1 MTHREHEGVAR
12 WERRW
17 LSVSGLMSLFFVL
30 LIAYS
35 LATEGAHIAQRSGRT
50 TPDQL
55 TANPLFAEPGVR
67 VMAPNQFQVTAVA
80 QAFSFSPAE
89 IRLPVGSEVDFFL
102 TSRDVIHGFQIQD
115 TTVNV
120 EVLPGEISYLRYTF
134 DKVGEFRLTCNEY
147 CGISHHNMI
156 GKVVVV
162 PASEF
167 ARGSTAEPTT
177 GEPTTGETITVNIGE
192 QVFNTNCAAC
202 HQASGEGIAGAFP
215 PVAGHSSVIYAAE
228 GGREY
233 LINLL
238 LNGLQGEIT
247 VDGNTYNG
255 IMPAWRQ
262 LSDEQIAEVLNH
274 SLTTW
279 DAPSDFQP
287 YEAAEVAEA
296 RNETLNANDVY
307 NLRQALNLGGQ

>member
-1 MTHREHEGVAR
+1 MTHKEHEGIAR

-67 VMAPNQFQVTAVA
+67 TMAPNQYQVTVVA
-80 QAFSFSPAE
+80 QAFAFAPAE
-89 IRLPVGSEVDFFL
+89 IRLPVGAEVDFFL
-102 TSRDVIHGFQIQD
+102 TSRDVIHGFQIED
-115 TTVNV
+115 TNVNV

-134 DKVGEFRLTCNEY
+134 DKAGEFRLTCNEY
-147 CGISHHNMI
+147 CGISHQNML
-156 GKVVVV
+156 GKIIVV
-162 PASEF
+162 PASQF
-167 ARGSTAEPTT
+167 ARAETSAAD
-177 GEPTTGETITVNIGE
+177 NLGE

-202 HQASGEGIAGAFP
+202 HQASGEGVAGAFP
-215 PVAGHSSVIYAAE
+215 PVRGHANELFAAQ

-233 LINLL
+233 LPTLL
-238 LNGLQGEIT
+238 LNGLQGPID
-247 VDGNTYNG
+247 VAGSTYNG

-262 LSDEQIAEVLNH
+262 LSDEQIAAILNY
-274 SLTTW
+274 SLTAW
-279 DAPSDFQP
+279 DAPSEFQP
-287 YEAAEVAEA
+287 YEASEIAEA

-307 NLRQALNLGGQ
+307 TLRQALNLGGQ

>member
-1 MTHREHEGVAR
+1 MTGREHEGIAR

-55 TANPLFAEPGVR
+55 TSNPLFAEPGVR
-67 VMAPNQFQVTAVA
+67 TMAPNQFQVTVVA
-80 QAFSFSPAE
+80 QAFAFAPAE
-89 IRLPVGSEVDFFL
+89 IRLPVGAEVDFFL

-115 TTVNV
+115 TNVNV

-134 DKVGEFRLTCNEY
+134 DKAGEFRLTCNEY
-147 CGISHHNMI
+147 CGISHQNML
-156 GKVVVV
+156 GKIIVV
-162 PASEF
+162 PASQF
-167 ARGSTAEPTT
+167 ARATT
-177 GEPTTGETITVNIGE
+177 SAGDNLGE

-202 HQASGEGIAGAFP
+202 HQASGEGVAGAFP
-215 PVAGHSSVIYAAE
+215 PVRGHANEIFAAQ

-233 LINLL
+233 LPTLL
-238 LNGLQGEIT
+238 LNGLQGPIE
-247 VDGNTYNG
+247 VAGNTYNG

-262 LSDEQIAEVLNH
+262 LSDEQIAAVLNY
-274 SLTTW
+274 SLTAW

-287 YEAAEVAEA
+287 YEASEIAEA
-296 RNETLNANDVY
+296 RNQTLNANDVY
-307 NLRQALNLGGQ
+307 ALRQALNLGGQ

>member
-1 MTHREHEGVAR
+1 MTHKEHEGVAR

-55 TANPLFAEPGVR
+55 TTNPLFAEPGVR

-80 QAFSFSPAE
+80 QAFAFAPSE
-89 IRLPVGSEVDFFL
+89 IRLPVGAEVDFFL

-120 EVLPGEISYLRYTF
+120 EVLPGEISYLHYKF
-134 DKVGEFRLTCNEY
+134 DRVGEFRLTCNEY
-147 CGISHHNMI
+147 CGISHHNML

-162 PASEF
+162 PASQF
-167 ARGSTAEPTT
+167 ARGAAAEPTT
-177 GEPTTGETITVNIGE
+177 GETTTANIGE

-215 PVAGHSSVIYAAE
+215 PVAGHSAAIYAAE

-238 LNGLQGEIT
+238 LNGLQGEIII
-247 VDGNTYNG
+247 DGNTYNG

-262 LSDEQIAEVLNH
+262 LSDEQLAEVLNYT
-274 SLTTW
+274 LTTW
-279 DAPSDFQP
+279 DTPSDFQP
-287 YEAAEVAEA
+287 YEAAEIAEA
-296 RNETLNANDVY
+296 RNQTLTATEVHT
-307 NLRQALNLGGQ
+307 LRQALNLGGQ